1 MLFKID
7 SATMHLGVLRR
18 LETLQIDI
26 KDVVINDLV
35 SAEDPHA
42 TKHRKK
48 VLSFK
53 FPGWLVSPL
62 TKHIGQFKMILI
74 ENCRFMRNHDSKSKT
89 RVQNMGE
96 GQISK
101 FSAVLA

>member
-1 MLFKID
+1 MIFKID
-7 SATMHLGVLRR
+7 SAIMHLGVLRR
-18 LETLQIDI
+18 LETLQIYI
-26 KDVVINDLV
+26 KDVAINNLV

-53 FPGWLVSPL
+53 FPGWLASPL

-96 GQISK
+96 GQISN

>member
-7 SATMHLGVLRR
+7 NAIIHLGVIRR

-26 KDVVINDLV
+26 KDVAINDLV

-48 VLSFK
+48 VLSLK
-53 FPGWLVSPL
+53 FTGWLVSLL

-74 ENCRFMRNHDSKSKT
+74 ENCRFMRNHDSKSKN

-96 GQISK
+96 EQISK
-101 FSAVLA
+101 FSVVLA